1 MAKFYGAIGYA
12 VTEETK
18 PGVWV
23 EQIKER
29 QYFGEVTRLSR
40 SLQTS
45 GNVND
50 NVVINH
56 NISIIADPFAYQNFH
71 AIRYVEYLG
80 AKWKVTSVEVNY
92 PRLTLSVG
100 GVYNVE

>member
-40 SLQTS
+40 SLQSS

-71 AIRYVEYLG
+71 AIRYVEYLDT
-80 AKWKVTSVEVNY
+80 KWKVTSVEVNY